1 MKTTLLFLIAL
12 ASLGLVACSPEQPVT
27 AEQAR
32 EIERHQPSQPSPQ
45 AVELWRSVSDT
56 LSGLS
61 REDRHWLAQQLMQLM
76 QRQGSR

>member
-32 EIERHQPSQPSPQ
+32 EIERQQSAQ
-45 AVELWRSVSDT
+45 AGT
-56 LSGLS
+56 YSGVGNN
-61 REDRHWLAQQLMQLM
+61 
-76 QRQGSR
+76 QRGGL